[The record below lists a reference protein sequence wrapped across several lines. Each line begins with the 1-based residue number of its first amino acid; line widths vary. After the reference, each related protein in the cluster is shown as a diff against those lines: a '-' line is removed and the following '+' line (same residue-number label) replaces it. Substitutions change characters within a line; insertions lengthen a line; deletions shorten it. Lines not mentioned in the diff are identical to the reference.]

1 MFQFSSKTNVNKN
14 FKLTDILKQI
24 KADKD
29 IKSDATK
36 INSIVLSHV
45 INSQSIN
52 TREVD
57 KYKEIYIFKIDLNTN
72 EIPKLFLEALD
83 KSIKLHTYFVF
94 TYKNKIYTTMCYKE
108 IGKVVKLNKYY
119 YHEFH
124 TETSLELPNINS
136 VEDVYKVIYSHEVQL
151 QYRSYEGMDEFV
163 GRVNRIHKLVF
174 QISKTESAIK
184 WEAQPKKKFEYHTRL
199 LNYKKELE
207 QELKVEEQ

>member
-29 IKSDATK
+29 VKADAAK
-36 INSIVLSHV
+36 INSIVLTNV

-57 KYKEIYIFKIDLNTN
+57 VYKEIYIFTIDLNIN

-94 TYKNKIYTTMCYKE
+94 TYNNKIYTTMCFKE

-119 YHEFH
+119 NHDFH
-124 TETSLELPNINS
+124 TAISLDLPNVNS
-136 VEDVYKVIYSHEVQL
+136 VEDVYKLLYAYEVQL
-151 QYRSYEGMDEFV
+151 QHRSYETMNEFV
-163 GRVNRIHKLVF
+163 SRVNKIHKLVF

-207 QELKVEEQ
+207 EELKVEEQ